1 MVAARSAPGWLFR
14 SRKAQLTIE
23 GHPQCRRSWKHK
35 DTQDT
40 DTQTTQ
46 AQSTDGQGTEAQGTE
61 DQSRGEQA
69 RPYLENA
76 SYPARRDDLAASV
89 QQQGADQDVV
99 DLIVLIPDD
108 EYADVDAAIV
118 QIELVSKRV
127 SQSIALGPGHRCPD
141 RGAPRLR
148 PNVPG

>member
-1 MVAARSAPGWLFR
+1 MPKKL
-14 SRKAQLTIE
+14 
-23 GHPQCRRSWKHK
+23 KHK

-46 AQSTDGQGTEAQGTE
+46 AQGTDGQNTDAQGTE

-76 SYPARRDDLAASV
+76 SYPAHREDLATSV
-89 QQQGADQDVV
+89 QQQGADLDVV

-108 EYADVDAAIV
+108 EYADVDAVIV
-118 QIELVSKRV
+118 QIELVD
-127 SQSIALGPGHRCPD
+127 AN
-141 RGAPRLR
+141 A
-148 PNVPG
+148 

>member
-1 MVAARSAPGWLFR
+1 MAKKL
-14 SRKAQLTIE
+14 
-23 GHPQCRRSWKHK
+23 KHK

-46 AQSTDGQGTEAQGTE
+46 AQGTDAQGTDAQGTDAQGTE

-76 SYPARRDDLAASV
+76 SYPARREDLAASA

-99 DLIVLIPDD
+99 DLIVVIPDD
-108 EYADVDAAIV
+108 EYADVDAVIV
-118 QIELVSKRV
+118 QIELVD
-127 SQSIALGPGHRCPD
+127 AN
-141 RGAPRLR
+141 A
-148 PNVPG
+148 

>member
-1 MVAARSAPGWLFR
+1 MPKLF
-14 SRKAQLTIE
+14 
-23 GHPQCRRSWKHK
+23 KHK
-35 DTQDT
+35 DTEDT

-46 AQSTDGQGTEAQGTE
+46 AQGAGGQGTDAQATE

-76 SYPARRDDLAASV
+76 SYSARREDLATSV

-108 EYADVDAAIV
+108 EYADVDAVIV
-118 QIELVSKRV
+118 QVEPVD
-127 SQSIALGPGHRCPD
+127 AN
-141 RGAPRLR
+141 A
-148 PNVPG
+148 

>member
-1 MVAARSAPGWLFR
+1 MAKKS
-14 SRKAQLTIE
+14 
-23 GHPQCRRSWKHK
+23 KHT

-46 AQSTDGQGTEAQGTE
+46 AQGTDAQSTDAQGTE

-76 SYPARRDDLAASV
+76 SYPARREDLAASA

-99 DLIVLIPDD
+99 DLIVVIPDD
-108 EYADVDAAIV
+108 EYADVDAVIV
-118 QIELVSKRV
+118 QIELVD
-127 SQSIALGPGHRCPD
+127 AN
-141 RGAPRLR
+141 A
-148 PNVPG
+148 

>member
-1 MVAARSAPGWLFR
+1 MPKKL
-14 SRKAQLTIE
+14 KL
-23 GHPQCRRSWKHK
+23 KHK
-35 DTQDT
+35 DTGDT

-69 RPYLENA
+69 RPYLTNA
-76 SYPARRDDLAASV
+76 SYPAHREDLAASV

-108 EYADVDAAIV
+108 EYADVDAVIV
-118 QIELVSKRV
+118 QIELVD
-127 SQSIALGPGHRCPD
+127 AN
-141 RGAPRLR
+141 A
-148 PNVPG
+148 